1 MTDDFGRNINYL
13 RVSVTD
19 LCQFRCI
26 YCIPENGIKQLDH
39 KELLSLEEIYTVIR
53 EFTMLG
59 VDKIRFTGGEPL
71 VRKGILGLVESVSR
85 LEKIKDIAMTTNG
98 ALLEKMAV
106 PLRKSGLHRVNISL
120 DTLNEKKFRDVT
132 RTGELSEVIRG
143 VEAAKNAGLGVKFN
157 VVLMKDFN
165 DDEIM
170 DLIELTRIYDADVRF
185 IELMPIGEN
194 QGYAKANFMACE
206 EILKVAEL
214 RPVESDDPHAP
225 TRYYRYGNAK
235 GRVGFITAL
244 SSHFC
249 GDCNRIRLTS
259 DGKLKPCLHSNQEID
274 LRSAIRR
281 SEDLGK
287 MISAAIKSKPEK
299 HYLSENRIID
309 RGMSRIGG

>member
-1 MTDDFGRNINYL
+1 
-13 RVSVTD
+13 
-19 LCQFRCI
+19 
-26 YCIPENGIKQLDH
+26 
-39 KELLSLEEIYTVIR
+39 
-53 EFTMLG
+53 
-59 VDKIRFTGGEPL
+59 
-71 VRKGILGLVESVSR
+71 
-85 LEKIKDIAMTTNG
+85 
-98 ALLEKMAV
+98 
-106 PLRKSGLHRVNISL
+106 
-120 DTLNEKKFRDVT
+120 
-132 RTGELSEVIRG
+132 
-143 VEAAKNAGLGVKFN
+143 
-157 VVLMKDFN
+157 
-165 DDEIM
+165 M

-281 SEDLGK
+281 SEDLGEI
-287 MISAAIKSKPEK
+287 ISAAIKSKPEK

>member
-120 DTLNEKKFRDVT
+120 DTLNEK
-132 RTGELSEVIRG
+132 
-143 VEAAKNAGLGVKFN
+143 
-157 VVLMKDFN
+157 
-165 DDEIM
+165 
-170 DLIELTRIYDADVRF
+170 
-185 IELMPIGEN
+185 IGRASCRE
-194 QGYAKANFMACE
+194 
-206 EILKVAEL
+206 
-214 RPVESDDPHAP
+214 
-225 TRYYRYGNAK
+225 
-235 GRVGFITAL
+235 RV
-244 SSHFC
+244 
-249 GDCNRIRLTS
+249 
-259 DGKLKPCLHSNQEID
+259 
-274 LRSAIRR
+274 
-281 SEDLGK
+281 
-287 MISAAIKSKPEK
+287 
-299 HYLSENRIID
+299 
-309 RGMSRIGG
+309 